1 MRYVSVGKVVAGSL
15 AVLLLV
21 SVCLVSFGAKQ
32 VIAVKASSLAGT
44 ANVTKA
50 DGTKETLKDTSGP
63 IALPATIEMVGPKG
77 SFWLSI
83 PSALKGKHNTI
94 SWTMRQGETLR
105 VSLVGSAKGIRFE
118 YLKGTRKFYLDVNNR
133 ENILL
138 VRSKTGTTSVIV
150 LQNRVVI
157 AQGGAA
163 RLTCPV
169 NAFASVTM
177 APAQVSEVEFRYSPE
192 DKYIQVVEILSQV
205 GTVQVTRAGA
215 TVPVGP
221 GVTVTQPIGIPVAE
235 RIAVPVLE
243 PERIEQSPSTP

>member
-15 AVLLLV
+15 AVLFLV
-21 SVCLVSFGAKQ
+21 SVCSVSFGAKE
-32 VIAVKASSLAGT
+32 VIAARVISLAGT

-50 DGTKETLKDTSGP
+50 DGTKETLKDTSRP

-77 SFWLSI
+77 SFWISI
-83 PSALKGKHNTI
+83 PSVLEGKYNTI
-94 SWTMRQGETLR
+94 SWTMRQGETVR
-105 VSLVGSAKGIRFE
+105 VSLLGSAKGIRFE
-118 YLKGTRKFYLDVNNR
+118 YLKGTRKFPLDVNNR

-138 VRSKTGTTSVIV
+138 VRSKTGTTSVVV

-163 RLTCPV
+163 RLTCPM
-169 NAFASVTM
+169 NAFASVGV

-192 DKYIQVVEILSQV
+192 DKYIQVVEILCQV

-215 TVPVGP
+215 TVPVGE
-221 GVTVTQPIGIPVAE
+221 GVTHTQPIGIPVAE
-235 RIAVPVLE
+235 RVAVPVLE
-243 PERIEQSPSTP
+243 PERIEQSPRIP